1 MHLNEFEPP
10 HDKCKAT
17 GRALKQLGKSTV
29 QGKNAVTRQ
38 QTRYNLGVVVVRPPL
53 SGE

>member
-1 MHLNEFEPP
+1 MHLHEFDPP
-10 HDKCKAT
+10 HNKCNAK
-17 GRALKQLGKSTV
+17 GRALEQLGKSSV

-53 SGE
+53 SGK